1 MKVYVPTSKELEKN
15 ITEKVIDSFSELV
28 FVAESGSYE
37 MRSCFRLL
45 DEFDKKTN
53 KANYGSLKHFANYCS
68 NVARYYKNPKAKEL
82 LKQIVSDVDRFID
95 TYEYF
100 LL

>member
-1 MKVYVPTSKELEKN
+1 MDVYVPTTKELADN
-15 ITEKVIDSFSELV
+15 INEKVIDSFAELV

-53 KANYGSLKHFANYCS
+53 KASYGSLKHFANYCS
-68 NVARYYKNPKAKEL
+68 NVARYYKNPRAKEL
-82 LKQIVSDVDRFID
+82 LKQIVMDVNRFID
-95 TYEYF
+95 AYEYF
-100 LL
+100 LI

>member
-1 MKVYVPTSKELEKN
+1 MKVYVPSSNELEKN

-45 DEFDKKTN
+45 DEFEKKTN
-53 KANYGSLKHFANYCS
+53 KASYGSLKHFANYCS